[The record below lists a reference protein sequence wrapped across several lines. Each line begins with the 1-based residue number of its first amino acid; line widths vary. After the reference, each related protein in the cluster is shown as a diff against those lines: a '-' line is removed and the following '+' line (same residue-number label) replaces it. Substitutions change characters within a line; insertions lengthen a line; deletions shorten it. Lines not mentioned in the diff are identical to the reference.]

1 MKYRVQKVLGLSVL
15 MVSYCLHVVAWG
27 YFPTVIW
34 NDSDEHDSRWN
45 ADYISIFGAII
56 IHDRGSFNIVGKMV
70 FVAMA
75 WDCQNDE
82 YKE

>member
-1 MKYRVQKVLGLSVL
+1 MLGLSVL

-56 IHDRGSFNIVGKMV
+56 IHDRGSLSLGEMLFCGHEMEIS
-70 FVAMA
+70 
-75 WDCQNDE
+75 E
-82 YKE
+82 